1 MVESRQKVK
10 VQWSVGQLCK
20 LISSKKTKN
29 KKTKKKKKNKKTKK
43 LKTKQKKGA
52 NVFLKSLG
60 DALKIINQYQGLGR
74 VIAQNKVYLQSNLEE
89 FLQFRLSD
97 TLLS

>member
-1 MVESRQKVK
+1 MKVGKRLKYSGVSDNCASWLVVKKQK
-10 VQWSVGQLCK
+10 
-20 LISSKKTKN
+20 TN
-29 KKTKKKKKNKKTKK
+29 KQKKKKKTKK

-74 VIAQNKVYLQSNLEE
+74 VIA
-89 FLQFRLSD
+89 
-97 TLLS
+97 